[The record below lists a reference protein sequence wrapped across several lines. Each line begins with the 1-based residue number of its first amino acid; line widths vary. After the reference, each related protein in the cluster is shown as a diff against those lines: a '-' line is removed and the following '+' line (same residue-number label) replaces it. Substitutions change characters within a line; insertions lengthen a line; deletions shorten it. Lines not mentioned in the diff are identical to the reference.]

1 MATSAGYEIMRWV
14 DRAGRSHTSHDMWV
28 LTCPTLSS
36 KVCGV
41 APLGVRSR
49 SSRTGMPSLGA
60 LIALQSGSQM
70 AILVIRPF
78 HPSTQWAIRPPA
90 DEVNTERDDSSEH
103 RNFWGQ
109 GEYQR
114 PQTDDERDVTP
125 AVGVWSIVN
134 RVAGPYCWGSLRS
147 VRLLGLT
154 VRPCRIPGGRLV

>member
-1 MATSAGYEIMRWV
+1 
-14 DRAGRSHTSHDMWV
+14 
-28 LTCPTLSS
+28 
-36 KVCGV
+36 
-41 APLGVRSR
+41 
-49 SSRTGMPSLGA
+49 MPSLGA

-114 PQTDDERDVTP
+114 PQTDDERDEYPGGGGVVHRESRGR
-125 AVGVWSIVN
+125 AV
-134 RVAGPYCWGSLRS
+134 
-147 VRLLGLT
+147 LLGQLAICAT
-154 VRPCRIPGGRLV
+154 HGTHSTSVQDPGWSARVTEDGPDGATENHRTGRHPERRSAGLCGDDRRLDRTRRS